1 MIAIQGFGTMEERVI
16 NQLTVALD
24 GANKLKYRGGVDGQ
38 LRYKSELEADEQARS
53 TYDEIKKNIENWKKQ
68 QSWWCI
74 PWPIVGDDYY
84 RGCDKSDCKP

>member
-1 MIAIQGFGTMEERVI
+1 MIAIQVFGTMDVRVK
-16 NQLTVALD
+16 NQLNAALTN
-24 GANKLKYRGGVDGQ
+24 ANILKYLEGVDGQ
-38 LRYKSELEADEQARS
+38 LRYKSELKADEQARS
-53 TYDEIKKNIENWKKQ
+53 TYDEIKKNNGNWAKQ